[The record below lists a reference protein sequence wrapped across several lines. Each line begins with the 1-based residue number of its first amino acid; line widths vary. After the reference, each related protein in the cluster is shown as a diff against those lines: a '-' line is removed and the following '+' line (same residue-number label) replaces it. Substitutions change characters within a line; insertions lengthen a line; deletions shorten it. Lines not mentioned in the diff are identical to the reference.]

1 MVARRRREFVW
12 TLLFKSLQ
20 VKGRKEIKALA
31 QTYQDRVSS
40 EARRDT
46 VDRKRRRI
54 ENGKFYGSE

>member
-1 MVARRRREFVW
+1 MVARRRRKFTW

-40 EARRDT
+40 EAGRDT

-54 ENGKFYGSE
+54 ENGEFYGSE